1 MRARRAVI
9 VGAAA
14 AMLVAACSSSGT
26 PHRGVTSR
34 TSAAPA
40 TTTAPGAPATTAA
53 TGRTS
58 IGHVFILM
66 LENKSYEETWG
77 TSSVATYLNHTL
89 APQGELLANYYGIGH
104 NSLDNYIAQ
113 ISGQAP
119 NPNTQA
125 DCPVYASFA
134 ATGTG
139 AYGQLLGKG
148 CVFPA
153 SVRTVADQLAARGL
167 TWKAYQEDIGNSAT
181 EPKTCRHP
189 QLGAVDRTLVAR
201 PGDQYAT
208 RHDPFVYFTSIT
220 DSPSCATQVVGLDQ
234 LTGDLTSVATT
245 PNFAFITPNLCHDGH
260 DQPCVDGE
268 PGGLVSADAF
278 LSQWVPRIL
287 ASPAFKKD
295 GMLVITFDEAEVSG
309 SHGDA
314 SACCQTPPSP
324 NAARPG
330 LIGPGGGRVGAL
342 VISVATKPGTTDAT
356 SYNHYGLLCSVE
368 DVFHLDHLGF
378 AGAPG
383 TPCFGDDVYNG

>member
-1 MRARRAVI
+1 
-9 VGAAA
+9 
-14 AMLVAACSSSGT
+14 
-26 PHRGVTSR
+26 
-34 TSAAPA
+34 
-40 TTTAPGAPATTAA
+40 
-53 TGRTS
+53 
-58 IGHVFILM
+58 M

-77 TSSVATYLNHTL
+77 ASSVATYLNHTL
-89 APQGELLANYYGIGH
+89 VPQGVLLANYYGIGH
-104 NSLDNYIAQ
+104 NSLDNYIAE

-119 NPNTQA
+119 NPSTQA
-125 DCPVYASFA
+125 DCPVYTPFS

-153 SVRTVADQLAARGL
+153 SVQTVADQLDTKGL
-167 TWKAYQEDIGNSAT
+167 TWKTYQEDIGNSAT

>member
-26 PHRGVTSR
+26 PHRGVTSM

-89 APQGELLANYYGIGH
+89 VPQGALLTNYYGIGH

>member
-89 APQGELLANYYGIGH
+89 VPQGALLTNYYGIGH